1 VDRWRSRGHNDTT
14 NVKTSV
20 DQANAQEGPMT
31 DYAFDN
37 AWQQA
42 RQRLTA
48 IEAWLDPGTFRHLE
62 ERGVGPGWRCLE
74 IGAGGGSVA
83 EWLCDR
89 VGPDGR
95 VLATDLDTRFVE
107 ALDRPNLQ
115 VRRHDICRES
125 LPAAAFDLVHTRLV
139 VAHLPQRGA
148 ALDRM
153 VAALKPGGWLVV
165 EEMDFGSLAPDPGC
179 GPTACALLEKAVA
192 AHHRVVIARGFDPFY
207 GRRVRGELR
216 ARGLVDVGT
225 EGRVFCTEGGSPG
238 AAAWRLT
245 FEQLREEL
253 VATGAVAADDV
264 AAAIR
269 LCDDPSLEFLSQ
281 ATVAAWGQRPAA

>member
-1 VDRWRSRGHNDTT
+1 
-14 NVKTSV
+14 
-20 DQANAQEGPMT
+20 MT
-31 DYAFDN
+31 EYAFDN
-37 AWQQA
+37 AWRQA

-48 IEAWLDPGTFRHLE
+48 IEEWLDPGTIRHLD

-74 IGAGGGSVA
+74 IGAGGGSIA
-83 EWLCDR
+83 GWLCDR

-115 VRRHDICRES
+115 TRRHDICRDP
-125 LPAAAFDLVHTRLV
+125 LPATAFDLVHTRLV
-139 VAHLPQRGA
+139 VAHLAERGP

-165 EEMDFGSLAPDPGC
+165 EEMDFGSVAPDPTIGAD
-179 GPTACALLEKAVA
+179 GVALFERVVA
-192 AHHRVVIARGFDPFY
+192 AHHRVVMARGFDPFY

-216 ARGLVDVGT
+216 DRGLVDVGT
-225 EGRVFCTEGGSPG
+225 EGHVFCTGGGSPG

-245 FEQLREEL
+245 LEQLCEEL
-253 VATGAVAADDV
+253 VATGAIATEDL
-264 AAAIR
+264 AAALR
-269 LCDDPSLEFLSQ
+269 LFDDPRLAFLSQ
-281 ATVAAWGQRPAA
+281 ATIAAWGQCAAA